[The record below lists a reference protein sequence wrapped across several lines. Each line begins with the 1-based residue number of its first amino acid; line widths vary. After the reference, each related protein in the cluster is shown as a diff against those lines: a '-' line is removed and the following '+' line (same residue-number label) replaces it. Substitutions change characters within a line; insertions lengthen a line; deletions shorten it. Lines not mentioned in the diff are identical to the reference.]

1 MARKTFISYK
11 YSESCEYRDKIIR
24 SLGDDATYYTGETAD
39 SPDISNLKVES
50 IKNHLKDMIFN
61 TTVTM
66 VILSP
71 SLTESKW
78 VDWEIEYSLSKYSRD
93 GKTSSIN
100 GLIGIVPPFYG
111 DYSWFISTHSNPDGH
126 ETNNYINEEARTFRI
141 MYENRYNQNPKEYAC
156 PRCKSVDQLTGSYL
170 SYVKLDDF
178 CIDPDKYIENAY
190 EKSQHVN
197 SYDLRRKI

>member
-11 YSESCEYRDKIIR
+11 YNESCKYRDKVIE

-39 SPDISNLKVES
+39 SPDISNLKVDS

-71 SLTESKW
+71 SLVKSKW
-78 VDWEIEYSLSKYSRD
+78 VEWEIEYSLSKYSRD

-100 GLIGIVPPFYG
+100 GLIGIIPPFDG
-111 DYSWFISTHSNPDGH
+111 DYSWFISAHSNPDGH
-126 ETNNYINEEARTFRI
+126 ETNSYINEKARTFRI
-141 MYENRYNQNPKEYAC
+141 MYGNRYTQNPKEYAC
-156 PRCKSVDQLTGSYL
+156 PCCESVDQFTRSYL
-170 SYVKLDDF
+170 SYVKLSDF
-178 CIDPDKYIENAY
+178 CTNPDKYIESAY
-190 EKSQHVN
+190 EKSQHLD
-197 SYDLRRKI
+197 SYNLRRKI

>member
-11 YSESCEYRDKIIR
+11 YSESCKYRDEVID
-24 SLGDDATYYTGETAD
+24 SLGDDSTYYTGETAD
-39 SPDISNLKVES
+39 SPDISSLKVDS

-71 SLTESKW
+71 SLVESKW
-78 VDWEIEYSLSKYSRD
+78 VEWEIEYSLSKYSRD

-100 GLIGIVPPFYG
+100 GLIGIIPPFYG
-111 DYSWFISTHSNPDGH
+111 DCSWFINAHSNPDGH
-126 ETNNYINEEARTFRI
+126 KTNSYINEEARTFRI
-141 MYENRYNQNPKEYAC
+141 MYGNRYNQNPKEYAC
-156 PRCKSVDQLTGSYL
+156 PCCESVDLLTGSYL
-170 SYVKLDDF
+170 SYVKLSDF
-178 CIDPDKYIENAY
+178 CTNPDKYIENAY
-190 EKSQHVN
+190 EKSQHLD

>member
-197 SYDLRRKI
+197 SYDSRRKI

>member
-100 GLIGIVPPFYG
+100 GLIGIVPPCYG

>member
-78 VDWEIEYSLSKYSRD
+78 VDWEIDYSLSKYSRD

>member
-156 PRCKSVDQLTGSYL
+156 LRCKSVDQLTGSYL

>member
-11 YSESCEYRDKIIR
+11 YNESCKYRDKVIE

-39 SPDISNLKVES
+39 SPDISNLKVDS

-71 SLTESKW
+71 SLVKSKW
-78 VDWEIEYSLSKYSRD
+78 VEWEIEYSLSKYSRD

-100 GLIGIVPPFYG
+100 GLIGIIPPFDG
-111 DYSWFISTHSNPDGH
+111 DYSWFISAHSNPDGH
-126 ETNNYINEEARTFRI
+126 ETNSYINEKQEPLESCMEIDTL
-141 MYENRYNQNPKEYAC
+141 KTL
-156 PRCKSVDQLTGSYL
+156 KSTHVPAAKALISL
-170 SYVKLDDF
+170 
-178 CIDPDKYIENAY
+178 PDLIYPM
-190 EKSQHVN
+190 
-197 SYDLRRKI
+197 